1 MELTAR
7 DCSPLDPQPTADQVP
22 WLREVA
28 AKVEAGRHVVSFGG
42 QRDEKEPVVYC
53 ERDGTWWAGRY
64 VGSVTYRGGRLT
76 VRPRLGLST
85 LRDWL
90 FQASNVALVKSPGEV
105 REDASFIVQLVA
117 AVWAR
122 SFVDAAR
129 HGLPA
134 LRRSASSRGK
144 LVRGSLD
151 VPGTVRLRATG
162 SEDVASRWSVRS
174 LDHAASRAIVAA
186 YAVLRQWMAAQGVP
200 ERAWLPSRARDLL
213 PHLTAVTGPRPA
225 IPTEADL
232 RRVRY
237 TPITMPFRA
246 VADLSRRI
254 ALQRGLLSDHSPT
267 GESTGVLLDVAELWE
282 LYVLAALR
290 RAATGF
296 EVRHGTSEGEATR
309 SLLVSESNGAR
320 MGTLKPDAV
329 VLDHGTPRAVVDAKY
344 KRLAPRPSAPH
355 GPVRE
360 DLYQL
365 ASYLARYGDGQR
377 RVQGALVYPLD
388 PAAPEITP
396 AEAGNPWRL
405 DDGRDVAFVALP
417 HTIEMAASKLQES
430 LGFGSK
436 GLRQSASSGAA

>member
-1 MELTAR
+1 MSSAVRT
-7 DCSPLDPQPTADQVP
+7 
-22 WLREVA
+22 
-28 AKVEAGRHVVSFGG
+28 RH
-42 QRDEKEPVVYC
+42 
-53 ERDGTWWAGRY
+53 
-64 VGSVTYRGGRLT
+64 
-76 VRPRLGLST
+76 
-85 LRDWL
+85 
-90 FQASNVALVKSPGEV
+90 
-105 REDASFIVQLVA
+105 
-117 AVWAR
+117 
-122 SFVDAAR
+122 
-129 HGLPA
+129 
-134 LRRSASSRGK
+134 
-144 LVRGSLD
+144 
-151 VPGTVRLRATG
+151 
-162 SEDVASRWSVRS
+162 
-174 LDHAASRAIVAA
+174 
-186 YAVLRQWMAAQGVP
+186 
-200 ERAWLPSRARDLL
+200 RDLL

-225 IPTEADL
+225 VPTEADL

-344 KRLAPRPSAPH
+344 KRLAPRPSASH

-365 ASYLARYGDGQR
+365 ASYLARYGKGLPSI
-377 RVQGALVYPLD
+377 QGALVYPLD
-388 PAAPEITP
+388 PAASDVTP
-396 AEAGNPWRL
+396 AENGNPWRL
-405 DDGRDVAFVALP
+405 DDGRDVVFLALP
-417 HTIEMAASKLQES
+417 HAIDDAAAKLREH
-430 LGFGSK
+430 
-436 GLRQSASSGAA
+436 LRFSSGAGLPLHPARPSLAPR